1 MSSTIP
7 PELTSILA
15 DEIPIMHQCLLRL
28 ASYHYQND
36 PEGLPTHDVLRT
48 AVILLNDSLE
58 DIDLVY
64 FGTRERAIFFQSMAS
79 LDRAK
84 ICKKDRDEYND
95 ENLTDVLDGPYIPI
109 TI

>member
-15 DEIPIMHQCLLRL
+15 DEIQIMHQCLLRL

-58 DIDLVY
+58 DIGLVY

-84 ICKKDRDEYND
+84 ICKKDRDEYDD